1 MCSISVRKSR
11 LLNVYYVYL
20 RHVNYVIYKTNI
32 ILTALVIWV
41 SSNESKMDKE
51 YLDSFEDKLQE
62 ELLRLCTSYNMLD
75 GKLLATD
82 DIDNQ
87 WNVLAP
93 EYMADAVGQIN
104 EYPTV
109 SVAWA
114 AYLGLAIAY
123 GWDTDW
129 DFISK
134 AAYQSFYGEQG
145 FDDMDE
151 HIVRDLLGIPLDSE
165 EAQNLESMIRRSA
178 QTAVALIRAEQIE
191 PQSPMAFY
199 VFARAVK
206 VLFRIGVAIELK
218 RLGYK
223 FEKVEY

>member
-20 RHVNYVIYKTNI
+20 RHVNYVIYKINI

-129 DFISK
+129 NFISK

-165 EAQNLESMIRRSA
+165 EAQNLEAMIRRSA

-199 VFARAVK
+199 VIARAVK
-206 VLFRIGVAIELK
+206 VLFRIGAAIELK

-223 FEKVEY
+223 FEKVEC

>member
-20 RHVNYVIYKTNI
+20 RHVNYVIYKINI

-129 DFISK
+129 NFISK

-206 VLFRIGVAIELK
+206 VLFRIGAAIELK

-223 FEKVEY
+223 FEKVEC

>member
-1 MCSISVRKSR
+1 
-11 LLNVYYVYL
+11 
-20 RHVNYVIYKTNI
+20 
-32 ILTALVIWV
+32 
-41 SSNESKMDKE
+41 MDKE

-129 DFISK
+129 NFISK

-178 QTAVALIRAEQIE
+178 QTAVTLIRLN
-191 PQSPMAFY
+191 
-199 VFARAVK
+199 R
-206 VLFRIGVAIELK
+206 
-218 RLGYK
+218 
-223 FEKVEY
+223 

>member
-41 SSNESKMDKE
+41 NSNESKMDKE

-129 DFISK
+129 NFISK

-165 EAQNLESMIRRSA
+165 EAQNLEAMIRRSA

-206 VLFRIGVAIELK
+206 VLFRIGAAIELK

-223 FEKVEY
+223 FEKVEC

>member
-20 RHVNYVIYKTNI
+20 RHVNYVIYKINI

-129 DFISK
+129 NFISK

-178 QTAVALIRAEQIE
+178 QTAVTLIRAEQIE

-206 VLFRIGVAIELK
+206 VLFRIGAAIELK

-223 FEKVEY
+223 FEKVEC

>member
-165 EAQNLESMIRRSA
+165 EAQNLEGMIRRSA
-178 QTAVALIRAEQIE
+178 QTAVTLIRAEQIE

-206 VLFRIGVAIELK
+206 VMFRIGAAIELK

-223 FEKVEY
+223 FEKVEC